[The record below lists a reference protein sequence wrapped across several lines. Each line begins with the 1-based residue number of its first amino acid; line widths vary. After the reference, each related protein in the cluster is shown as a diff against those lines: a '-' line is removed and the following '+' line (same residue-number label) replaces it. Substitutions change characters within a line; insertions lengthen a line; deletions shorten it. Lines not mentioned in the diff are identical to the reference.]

1 MRDQSCLRLSQIDLI
16 HQCEEILK
24 KILQATDQDHMY
36 GRGFASYFPNES
48 LAKMEIMRMAYEM
61 ELEHIRSKGKR

>member
-1 MRDQSCLRLSQIDLI
+1 MKEFLINQIDLI
-16 HQCEEILK
+16 HHCEEILK
-24 KILQATDQDHMY
+24 KIVEATNQDHIY

-61 ELEHIRSKGKR
+61 ELEHIRFKGKR